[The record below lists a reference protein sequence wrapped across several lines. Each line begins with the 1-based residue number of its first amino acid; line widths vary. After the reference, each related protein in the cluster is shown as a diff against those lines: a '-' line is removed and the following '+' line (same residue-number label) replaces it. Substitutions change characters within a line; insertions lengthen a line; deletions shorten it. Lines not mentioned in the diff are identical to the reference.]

1 MKQHFSARLW
11 ATAGL
16 SFAILLFSGCAT
28 PNLHVTRT
36 VPGTSAPVG
45 RAVKV
50 YEIGERVDRPYEVV
64 GVVSVTGQR
73 AGVRSKARKQLLA
86 EAAALGADALVG
98 YYYDEEIT
106 APTGDADGWA
116 GALAVKFLPAGSP
129 APAPSKA
136 VVALPHTIL
145 GPDFGTGRKA
155 EKADAIARKHA
166 RMLLA
171 KKGYYA
177 VLTDD
182 RHAPGFPDGLKSL
195 SAADRANY
203 GSPDADLVLAV
214 NLGARNAF
222 NAILVAAA
230 SQAVGTAL
238 YSKSANAVTW
248 QNAGKGTS
256 FNPIDTATTAAV
268 GGILGLAVEGT
279 AHALVPSAKTVQSVH
294 AALARAFET
303 LPDLTQ
309 APAAM

>member
-1 MKQHFSARLW
+1 MKQRVSAQLW

-16 SFAILLFSGCAT
+16 SFAILFFSGCAN
-28 PNLHVTRT
+28 PKLHVTRT
-36 VPGTSAPVG
+36 APAPSAPGG

-50 YEIGERVDRPYEVV
+50 YEIGDRVDRPYEIV
-64 GVVSVTGQR
+64 GVVSATGQR

-98 YYYDEEIT
+98 YYYDQEIT

-116 GALAVKFLPAGSP
+116 GALAVKFLPSGSP

-171 KKGYYA
+171 KKGYYVVFTEDKLA
-177 VLTDD
+177 S
-182 RHAPGFPDGLKSL
+182 GFPDGLKSL

-214 NLGARNAF
+214 SLGDRTAF
-222 NAILVAAA
+222 NAILVVNA
-230 SQAVGTAL
+230 SQALTTAL
-238 YSKSANAVTW
+238 YSKSADAVVW
-248 QNAGKGTS
+248 QSAGKGAS
-256 FNPIDTATTAAV
+256 FDVTELGAAF
-268 GGILGLAVEGT
+268 GIGHLF
-279 AHALVPSAKTVQSVH
+279 VPSAKTVVSVH

-309 APAAM
+309 APAAK